1 MTEITTESG
10 ERRVKWGTVE
20 WVVAIFVTLS
30 GLGGVGSGYVAN
42 ITAKEMSQ
50 AITKHQNLITALS
63 TKTEALSDRVE
74 ELEKSGIKWDDT
86 AAKLERIDERTTRT
100 AADVQQILREIR
112 GTP

>member
-10 ERRVKWGTVE
+10 ERRVKWGTIE

-50 AITKHQNLITALS
+50 AITKHQNLITQLASEAKAL
-63 TKTEALSDRVE
+63 ADRVD
-74 ELEKSGIKWDDT
+74 ELEISGIKWDDT
-86 AAKLERIDERTTRT
+86 SAKLERIDERTTRT
-100 AADVQQILREIR
+100 AADVQEILREIR
-112 GTP
+112 EKP